1 MEPYPH
7 YYSRQ
12 SRMVDSSE
20 SSLKSMIDELQQMLA
35 HLGERVE
42 DRCGGLEHRIEEAEQ
57 HAKERLMS
65 LEMSRTE

>member
-1 MEPYPH
+1 
-7 YYSRQ
+7 
-12 SRMVDSSE
+12 
-20 SSLKSMIDELQQMLA
+20 MIDELQQMLA
-35 HLGERVE
+35 RLGERVE